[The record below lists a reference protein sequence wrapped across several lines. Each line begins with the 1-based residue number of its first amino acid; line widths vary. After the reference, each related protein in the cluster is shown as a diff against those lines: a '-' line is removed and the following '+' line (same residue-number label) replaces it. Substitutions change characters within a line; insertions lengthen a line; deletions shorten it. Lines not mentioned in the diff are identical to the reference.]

1 MITLEKRLSA
11 FAETGKSLC
20 RVAHSLSTNQIP
32 EDFTEAE
39 SRMHTQA
46 IDASYMN
53 PWFTMPHVAQAIA
66 SLGEMLE
73 QAKLSKWVEGY
84 PQLKNTP
91 REIRQIA
98 VVMAGNIPLVGFH
111 DFLCVLLS
119 GHSVLGKLSSQDK
132 ILPVALAQLLI
143 EKEPDF
149 SSRIA
154 FSEGP
159 IKGFDAIIATGSNN
173 SARYFEYYFGKY
185 PNIIRKN
192 RSSVAILD
200 GTEDISILEKL
211 GADVFT
217 HFGLG
222 CRNVSKILLPK
233 GFDPARLFNAWQKWQ
248 QITDN
253 YKYYNNYDYFKAVY
267 LINRTPF
274 FDSEFVLLKESADLS
289 SPVAVLH
296 YQTYESLDELMQYLE
311 SESENI
317 QCVVSQMDIPIAF
330 RVPPGK
336 SQAPELWDYADRI
349 DTMEF
354 LLQLGN

>member
-1 MITLEKRLSA
+1 MINLDKRLRA

-20 RVAHSLSTNQIP
+20 RIAHSLNTNQIP
-32 EDFTEAE
+32 EDFSEE
-39 SRMHTQA
+39 ENRMHMQA
-46 IDASYMN
+46 LVASNMN
-53 PWFTMPHVAQAIA
+53 SWFTRPHVAQAIA
-66 SLGEMLE
+66 SIGEMLHQE
-73 QAKLSKWVEGY
+73 NLSKWVKGY
-84 PQLKNTP
+84 PLLKNMP
-91 REIRQIA
+91 PAPKQIA

-132 ILPVALAQLLI
+132 VLPVALSHLLI

-154 FSEGP
+154 FSEDP

-200 GTEDISILEKL
+200 GTEDVTILEKL
-211 GADVFT
+211 GADIFT

-222 CRNVSKILLPK
+222 CRNVSKIMLPK
-233 GFDPARLFNAWQKWQ
+233 GFDPAVLFNAWQKWQ

-253 YKYYNNYDYFKAVY
+253 HKYYNNYDYFKAVY

-274 FDSEFVLLKESADLS
+274 YDSGYVLLKESAELS

-296 YQTYESLDELMQYLE
+296 YQTYESSAELMLYLE
-311 SESENI
+311 SELENI
-317 QCVVSQMDIPIAF
+317 QCVVSQMDLPIAF

-354 LLQLGN
+354 LLQLGH